1 MMTDVLES
9 LSPMDEA
16 MLVRGLKGQLRYSK
30 SAEHLVELGLFDD
43 MALELTKE
51 GRKVAKMVV
60 KLQEQRKLD
69 AKEKP
74 HVVVKLEDLEVKLDD
89 ELFDDDIFEDD
100 EI

>member
-9 LSPMDEA
+9 LSRMDEA

-43 MALELTKE
+43 IALELTQE

-60 KLQEQRKLD
+60 KLQEQRKTE
-69 AKEKP
+69 AKNKP

-89 ELFDDDIFEDD
+89 ALFDDEIFEDD